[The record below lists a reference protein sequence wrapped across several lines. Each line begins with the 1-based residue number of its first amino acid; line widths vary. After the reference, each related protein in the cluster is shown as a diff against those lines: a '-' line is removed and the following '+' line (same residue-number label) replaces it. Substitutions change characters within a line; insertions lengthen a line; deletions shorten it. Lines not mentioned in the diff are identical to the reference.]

1 MRYSK
6 KHVLVL
12 VMVFITWCI
21 IYFISLRI
29 LPLIPLKYGMVVDI
43 IGFLILP
50 GILIMVLLWDIS
62 IMANSQIYMLWG
74 IFFGA
79 VIYIGSP
86 GFYVLLAHL
95 IMRRMERNALNS
107 KTNNGGITTLFG
119 PNDKL

>member
-1 MRYSK
+1 M
-6 KHVLVL
+6 
-12 VMVFITWCI
+12 
-21 IYFISLRI
+21 
-29 LPLIPLKYGMVVDI
+29 PPKYGIVEDVI
-43 IGFLILP
+43 ICLILP
-50 GILIMVLLWDIS
+50 GTLIMALLWDIS